1 MAVESALGLM
11 FQFGILIVGN
21 LTLAYSFSNKKSK
34 NAPDSYI
41 LAFPLIN

>member
-1 MAVESALGLM
+1 MAVESAIQLM
-11 FQFGILIVGN
+11 LSFGILIVAI
-21 LTLAYSFSNKKSK
+21 LTLAHNFTNKKSK